1 MSKILQLV
9 GFKVERE
16 FFGVQIA
23 AVKEIVRVPQITPVP
38 DTPIFVEGVINLRG
52 MVVPVIDMRKR
63 IGAPPVERQ
72 KENRVLILEL
82 DGKIVG
88 ITVDSASE
96 IIKLPEDAIEPPPEI
111 VSYLGGEYVTGVGKL
126 KERLIVLLDLARL
139 LRPEEMK
146 RMETIGKQITP
157 GVEREILQEGKTREA
172 LEQGGES
179 ASIKTG
185 KQWI

>member
-38 DTPIFVEGVINLRG
+38 DTPDFVEGVINLRG
-52 MVVPVIDMRKR
+52 RVVPVIDMRKR
-63 IGAPPVERQ
+63 IGAPPVERK

-111 VSYLGGEYVTGVGKL
+111 VSCLGGEYVTGVGKL

-139 LRPEEMK
+139 LSPEEMK
-146 RMETIGKQITP
+146 K
-157 GVEREILQEGKTREA
+157 VEVVVGRKLSEGEKDVLDRGRDEKALHSGEA
-172 LEQGGES
+172 
-179 ASIKTG
+179 AS
-185 KQWI
+185 

>member
-38 DTPIFVEGVINLRG
+38 DTPDFVEGVINLRG
-52 MVVPVIDMRKR
+52 RVVPVIDMRKR
-63 IGAPPVERQ
+63 IGAPPVERK

-146 RMETIGKQITP
+146 GMETIGKQITP
-157 GVEREILQEGKTREA
+157 DVEREILQ
-172 LEQGGES
+172 
-179 ASIKTG
+179 
-185 KQWI
+185 

>member
-38 DTPIFVEGVINLRG
+38 DTPDFVEGVINLRG
-52 MVVPVIDMRKR
+52 RVVPVIDMRKR
-63 IGAPPVERQ
+63 IGAPHVERK

-88 ITVDSASE
+88 ITVDSVSE

-126 KERLIVLLDLARL
+126 KERLIVLIDLTRL
-139 LRPEEMK
+139 LSAEEMRK
-146 RMETIGKQITP
+146 VEVVGRKLSEGEKDVLGRGRDEKALHSGEATP
-157 GVEREILQEGKTREA
+157 
-172 LEQGGES
+172 
-179 ASIKTG
+179 
-185 KQWI
+185 